1 MASLLSDGRTGP
13 FNKSTFFCIIISP
26 EKTLENESEDI
37 ITYEIEE
44 RQEDSDKNHRK
55 IPEKWLTRVAPY
67 NIIRQYDK
75 RRNSTKPKP
84 RSLADFD
91 IIIMKMLMIHRR

>member
-1 MASLLSDGRTGP
+1 MRLPCVQLPGLAIIGMASLVSDGRTGP

-55 IPEKWLTRVAPY
+55 IPQKNSRKMVDTRGTV
-67 NIIRQYDK
+67 
-75 RRNSTKPKP
+75 
-84 RSLADFD
+84 
-91 IIIMKMLMIHRR
+91 

>member
-1 MASLLSDGRTGP
+1 MASLVSDGRTGP

-55 IPEKWLTRVAPY
+55 IPQKNSRKMVDTRGTV
-67 NIIRQYDK
+67 
-75 RRNSTKPKP
+75 
-84 RSLADFD
+84 
-91 IIIMKMLMIHRR
+91 